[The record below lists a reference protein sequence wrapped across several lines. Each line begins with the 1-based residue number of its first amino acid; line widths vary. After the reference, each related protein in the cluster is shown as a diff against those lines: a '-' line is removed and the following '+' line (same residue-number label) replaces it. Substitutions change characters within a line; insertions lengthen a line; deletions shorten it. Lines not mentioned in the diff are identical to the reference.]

1 MSTTTPPKAPHTNKS
16 RRPMRNSTAIAIVS
30 AIGISTVLLSGGA
43 AYAGTRMAQHQMT
56 ETPTLIEQ
64 APNNNTNTRPS
75 SNINITAMDVSDVVA
90 KLRPSVVEIATESVS
105 SGNSIFGQYISQGAG
120 SGVIYSA
127 DGYII
132 TNNHV
137 IDGASSIT
145 VKTMD
150 GTEYPAT
157 LIGTDPQTDIAV
169 IKVDATNLTPA
180 AIGDSDAIQ
189 VGEATIAIGNPLG
202 SLGGT
207 VTTGIISAV
216 GREITVNN
224 ETMTLLQT
232 DAAINPGNSGGG
244 LFDVNGNLI
253 GIVNAKNASS
263 EIEGLGFAIPISD
276 VTSVITELIENGRV
290 TSRPVLNV
298 TLQQVS
304 DAAYY
309 FGQSSD
315 LEPGVY
321 IVQVV
326 DGGTADRSGLK
337 VGDRIISFDGEDIE
351 ESNEIKQILKK
362 HAIGDQVEMVIE
374 RDGKEQTVVVDL
386 ENNNVDEQTK
396 NMSF

>member
-56 ETPTLIEQ
+56 ETPTPIEQ
-64 APNNNTNTRPS
+64 APNNNANTRPS

-216 GREITVNN
+216 GREITINN

-244 LFDVNGNLI
+244 LFDVSGNLI

-276 VTSVITELIENGRV
+276 VTNVIQELIENGRV

-304 DAAYY
+304 DAAY

-326 DGGTADRSGLK
+326 EGGTADRSGLK
-337 VGDRIISFDGEDIE
+337 VGDRILSFDGQEITQ
-351 ESNEIKQILKK
+351 SNEVKQILKK

-374 RDGKEQTVVVDL
+374 RDGKQQTVVVDL
-386 ENNNVDEQTK
+386 ENNEVSEQTK
-396 NMSF
+396 NMSY

>member
-169 IKVDATNLTPA
+169 IKIDATNLTPA
-180 AIGDSDAIQ
+180 AIGDSEAIQ

-216 GREITVNN
+216 GREITINN

-244 LFDVNGNLI
+244 LFDVSGNLI

-276 VTSVITELIENGRV
+276 VTNVIQELIENGRV

-304 DAAYY
+304 DAAY

-315 LEPGVY
+315 LQPGVY

-326 DGGTADRSGLK
+326 EGGTADRSGLK
-337 VGDRIISFDGEDIE
+337 VGDRILSFDGQEITQ
-351 ESNEIKQILKK
+351 SNEVKQILKK

-374 RDGKEQTVVVDL
+374 RDGKQQTVVVDL
-386 ENNNVDEQTK
+386 ENNEVSEQTK
-396 NMSF
+396 NMSY

>member
-64 APNNNTNTRPS
+64 APNNNANTRPS

-216 GREITVNN
+216 GREITINN

-244 LFDVNGNLI
+244 LFDVSGNLI

-276 VTSVITELIENGRV
+276 VTNVIQELIENGRV

-304 DAAYY
+304 DAAY

-326 DGGTADRSGLK
+326 EGGTADRSGLK
-337 VGDRIISFDGEDIE
+337 VGDRILSFDGQEITQ
-351 ESNEIKQILKK
+351 SNEVKQILKK

-374 RDGKEQTVVVDL
+374 RDGKQQTVVVDL
-386 ENNNVDEQTK
+386 ENNEVSEQTK
-396 NMSF
+396 NMSY

>member
-1 MSTTTPPKAPHTNKS
+1 MSTTTPPKAPNTNKS
-16 RRPMRNSTAIAIVS
+16 HRPMRNSTMIAVVS

-43 AYAGTRMAQHQMT
+43 AYAGTRMAQNQVS
-56 ETPTLIEQ
+56 ETPTVIEQ
-64 APNNNTNTRPS
+64 APNNNTT
-75 SNINITAMDVSDVVA
+75 SNVKITTVDVSDIVA
-90 KLRPSVVEIATESVS
+90 KLRPSVVEIATESVT
-105 SGNSIFGQYISQGAG
+105 SGNSIFGQYISKGAG

-145 VKTMD
+145 VKTID

-157 LIGTDPQTDIAV
+157 LIGTDPQTDIAI
-169 IKVDATNLTPA
+169 IKIDATNLTPA
-180 AIGDSDAIQ
+180 TIGDSDAIQ

-244 LFDVNGNLI
+244 LFDANGNLI

>member
-216 GREITVNN
+216 GREITINN

-244 LFDVNGNLI
+244 LFDVSGNLI

-276 VTSVITELIENGRV
+276 VTNVIQELIENGRV

-304 DAAYY
+304 DAAY

-326 DGGTADRSGLK
+326 EGGTADRSGLK
-337 VGDRIISFDGEDIE
+337 VGDRILSFDGQEITQ
-351 ESNEIKQILKK
+351 SNEVKQILKK

-374 RDGKEQTVVVDL
+374 RDGKQQTVVVDL
-386 ENNNVDEQTK
+386 ENNEVSEQTK
-396 NMSF
+396 NMSY

>member
-1 MSTTTPPKAPHTNKS
+1 MSTTTPPKAPHTNKF

-64 APNNNTNTRPS
+64 APNNNANTRPS

-216 GREITVNN
+216 GREITINN

-244 LFDVNGNLI
+244 LFDVSGNLI

-276 VTSVITELIENGRV
+276 VTNVIQELIENGRV

-304 DAAYY
+304 DAAY

-326 DGGTADRSGLK
+326 EGGTADRSGLK
-337 VGDRIISFDGEDIE
+337 VGDRILSFDGQEITQ
-351 ESNEIKQILKK
+351 SNEVKQILKK

-374 RDGKEQTVVVDL
+374 RDGKQQTVVVDL
-386 ENNNVDEQTK
+386 ENNEVSEQTK
-396 NMSF
+396 NMSY

>member
-64 APNNNTNTRPS
+64 APNNNANTRPS

-180 AIGDSDAIQ
+180 TIGDSDAIQ

-216 GREITVNN
+216 GREITINN

-244 LFDVNGNLI
+244 LFDVSGNLI

-276 VTSVITELIENGRV
+276 VTNVIQELIENGRV

-304 DAAYY
+304 DAAY

-315 LEPGVY
+315 LQPGVY

-326 DGGTADRSGLK
+326 EGGTADRSGLK
-337 VGDRIISFDGEDIE
+337 VGDRILSFDGQEITQ
-351 ESNEIKQILKK
+351 SNEVKQILKK

-374 RDGKEQTVVVDL
+374 RDGKQQTVVVDL
-386 ENNNVDEQTK
+386 ENNEVSEQTK
-396 NMSF
+396 NMSY

>member
-1 MSTTTPPKAPHTNKS
+1 MSTTTPPKAPHTNKF

-64 APNNNTNTRPS
+64 APNNNANTRPS

-216 GREITVNN
+216 GREITINN

-244 LFDVNGNLI
+244 LFDVSGNLI

-276 VTSVITELIENGRV
+276 VTNVIQELIENGRV

-304 DAAYY
+304 DAAY

-315 LEPGVY
+315 LQPGVY

-326 DGGTADRSGLK
+326 EGGTADRSGLK
-337 VGDRIISFDGEDIE
+337 VGDRILSFDGQEITQ
-351 ESNEIKQILKK
+351 SNEVKQILKK

-374 RDGKEQTVVVDL
+374 RDGKQQTVVVDL
-386 ENNNVDEQTK
+386 ENNEVSEQTK
-396 NMSF
+396 NMSY

>member
-64 APNNNTNTRPS
+64 APNNNANTRPS

-180 AIGDSDAIQ
+180 TIGDSDAIQ

-216 GREITVNN
+216 GREITINN

-244 LFDVNGNLI
+244 LFDVSGNLI

-276 VTSVITELIENGRV
+276 VTNVIQELIENGRV

-304 DAAYY
+304 DAAY

-326 DGGTADRSGLK
+326 EGGTADRSGLK
-337 VGDRIISFDGEDIE
+337 VGDRILSFDGQEITQ
-351 ESNEIKQILKK
+351 SNEVKQILKK

-374 RDGKEQTVVVDL
+374 RDGKQQTVVVDL
-386 ENNNVDEQTK
+386 ENNEVSEQTK
-396 NMSF
+396 NMSY

>member
-216 GREITVNN
+216 GREITINN

-244 LFDVNGNLI
+244 LFDVSGNLI

-276 VTSVITELIENGRV
+276 VTNVIQELIENGRV

-304 DAAYY
+304 DAAY

-315 LEPGVY
+315 LQPGVY

-326 DGGTADRSGLK
+326 EGGTADRSGLK
-337 VGDRIISFDGEDIE
+337 VGDRILSFDGQEITQ
-351 ESNEIKQILKK
+351 SNEVKQILKK

-374 RDGKEQTVVVDL
+374 RDGKQQTVVVDL
-386 ENNNVDEQTK
+386 ENNEVSEQTK
-396 NMSF
+396 NMSY

>member
-216 GREITVNN
+216 GREITINN

-244 LFDVNGNLI
+244 LFDVSGNLI

-276 VTSVITELIENGRV
+276 VTNVIQELIENGRV

-304 DAAYY
+304 DAAY

-315 LEPGVY
+315 LQPGVY

-326 DGGTADRSGLK
+326 EGGTADRSGLK
-337 VGDRIISFDGEDIE
+337 VGDRILSFDGQEITQ
-351 ESNEIKQILKK
+351 SNEVKQILKK

-374 RDGKEQTVVVDL
+374 RDGKQQTVVVDL
-386 ENNNVDEQTK
+386 ENNEVSEQAK
-396 NMSF
+396 NMSY

>member
-216 GREITVNN
+216 GREITINN

-244 LFDVNGNLI
+244 LFDVSGNLI

-276 VTSVITELIENGRV
+276 VTNVIKELIENGRV

-304 DAAYY
+304 DAAY

-326 DGGTADRSGLK
+326 EGGTADRSGLK
-337 VGDRIISFDGEDIE
+337 VGDRILSFDGQEITQ
-351 ESNEIKQILKK
+351 SNEVKQILKK

-374 RDGKEQTVVVDL
+374 RDGKQQTVVVDL
-386 ENNNVDEQTK
+386 ENNEVSEQTK
-396 NMSF
+396 NMSY

>member
-43 AYAGTRMAQHQMT
+43 AYAGIRMAQHQMT
-56 ETPTLIEQ
+56 ETPTPIEQ
-64 APNNNTNTRPS
+64 APNNNANTRPS

-216 GREITVNN
+216 GREITINN

-244 LFDVNGNLI
+244 LFDVSGNLI

-276 VTSVITELIENGRV
+276 VTNVIKELIENGRV

-304 DAAYY
+304 DAAY

-326 DGGTADRSGLK
+326 EGGTADRSGLK
-337 VGDRIISFDGEDIE
+337 VGDRILSFDGQEITQ
-351 ESNEIKQILKK
+351 SNEVKQILKK

-374 RDGKEQTVVVDL
+374 RDGKQQTVVVDL
-386 ENNNVDEQTK
+386 ENNEVSEQTK
-396 NMSF
+396 NMSY